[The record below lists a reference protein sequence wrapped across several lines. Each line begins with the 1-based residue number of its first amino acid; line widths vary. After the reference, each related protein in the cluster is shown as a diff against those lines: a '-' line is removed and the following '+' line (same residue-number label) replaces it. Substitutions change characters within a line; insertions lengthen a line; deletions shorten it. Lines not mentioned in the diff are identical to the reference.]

1 LRFALLILF
10 LSAPVTQCG
19 THSAND
25 SLARQIDKIL
35 QETFV
40 SDEPGATTI
49 VIRDGNTIYRGAIGM
64 ANVELGVP
72 LKPEM
77 VFRLGSLTKQ
87 FTAAAILLLEEKGK
101 LKLDD
106 TIDKY
111 LPDYPKKQASNITIE
126 HLLTH
131 TSGIFSYTSIPGYMN
146 SDKLRRHLST
156 AGLIDVFKELQPD
169 FAPGEKWKYSNSGYV
184 LLGAIIEAVSRIS
197 YEDFIH
203 ENIFDKLGMENS
215 HYGSHTKIIPNR
227 ASGYEFFSTDMTN
240 ARFLS
245 MTQPHAA
252 GSILSNVD
260 DFATW
265 DRALFSGQI
274 LSKTSLHRMTS
285 RVTLNSGEEHNY
297 GYGLAITEI
306 NGHKMFAH
314 GGGIF
319 GFATFALHVV
329 DENLFVAVFANSTNR
344 QRLPGRVAQRIAKLI
359 LGDQ

>member
-1 LRFALLILF
+1 
-10 LSAPVTQCG
+10 
-19 THSAND
+19 
-25 SLARQIDKIL
+25 
-35 QETFV
+35 
-40 SDEPGATTI
+40 
-49 VIRDGNTIYRGAIGM
+49 M
-64 ANVELGVP
+64 ANIELGVP

-77 VFRLGSLTKQ
+77 VFRVGSLTKQ

-101 LKLDD
+101 LKLAD

-146 SDKLRRHLST
+146 SDELRRHLST
-156 AGLIDVFKELQPD
+156 AELIDVFKDLQPD
-169 FAPGEKWKYSNSGYV
+169 FAPGEKWQYSNSGYV
-184 LLGAIIEAVSRIS
+184 LLGGIIEEVSRIS
-197 YEDFIH
+197 YEDFIQ
-203 ENIFDKLGMENS
+203 ENIFDKLGMRNS

-265 DRALFSGQI
+265 NRALFSGQI
-274 LSKTSLHRMTS
+274 LSKTSLQRMTS
-285 RVTLNSGEEHNY
+285 RVKLNSGEEHGY
-297 GYGLAITEI
+297 GYGLGIREI

-319 GFATFALHVV
+319 GFATFALHIV

-344 QRLPGRVAQRIAKLI
+344 QRLPGRVAQKIAKLI
-359 LGDQ
+359 LEEE